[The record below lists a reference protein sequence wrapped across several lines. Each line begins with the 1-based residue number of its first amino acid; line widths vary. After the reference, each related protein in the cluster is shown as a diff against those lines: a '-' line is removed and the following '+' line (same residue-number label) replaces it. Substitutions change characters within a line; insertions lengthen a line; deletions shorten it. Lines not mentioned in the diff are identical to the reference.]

1 MNKILRLTLI
11 AVLAAMSSLSFAQ
24 KTVTFK
30 SSEMT
35 GEKGTDIT
43 LVKDGVTL
51 TFSNA
56 DLTFHYSYRIYKS
69 STLTVTSGNA
79 NITKVTLLCDE
90 YKDKKGKTFLGD
102 GFADMEG
109 MTVSADKVNVTWAG
123 DAKSVVFTASKHQVR
138 AKEISVTLKDTPSGI
153 EEISNG
159 SLNGEAPIY
168 NLAGQRVSKE
178 YKGVVIQNGKKFI
191 KK

>member
-1 MNKILRLTLI
+1 MNKILRLTFV

-56 DLTFHYSYRIYKS
+56 DLTFHYSLFLSYIQVLDFNCY
-69 STLTVTSGNA
+69 LGE
-79 NITKVTLLCDE
+79 CE
-90 YKDKKGKTFLGD
+90 Y
-102 GFADMEG
+102 
-109 MTVSADKVNVTWAG
+109 
-123 DAKSVVFTASKHQVR
+123 
-138 AKEISVTLKDTPSGI
+138 
-153 EEISNG
+153 
-159 SLNGEAPIY
+159 
-168 NLAGQRVSKE
+168 
-178 YKGVVIQNGKKFI
+178 YKGYITL
-191 KK
+191 

>member
-1 MNKILRLTLI
+1 
-11 AVLAAMSSLSFAQ
+11 
-24 KTVTFK
+24 
-30 SSEMT
+30 
-35 GEKGTDIT
+35 
-43 LVKDGVTL
+43 
-51 TFSNA
+51 
-56 DLTFHYSYRIYKS
+56 
-69 STLTVTSGNA
+69 
-79 NITKVTLLCDE
+79 
-90 YKDKKGKTFLGD
+90 
-102 GFADMEG
+102 MEG

-138 AKEISVTLKDTPSGI
+138 AKEISVTLKDVPSGI

>member
-1 MNKILRLTLI
+1 M
-11 AVLAAMSSLSFAQ
+11 
-24 KTVTFK
+24 TFK

-138 AKEISVTLKDTPSGI
+138 AKEISVILKDTPSGI
-153 EEISNG
+153 AEISNG
-159 SLNGEAPIY
+159 SLNEEAPIY
-168 NLAGQRVSKE
+168 NLAGQRVNKE